1 MNCIKKQ
8 EKKTMLTGLPVTT
21 GLISN
26 IVISNKPI
34 NYWEIKMS
42 LTQGKL
48 NVTLPD
54 GCRWIVK
61 FNPKY
66 PLLKDKYA
74 IIGERNLTKAIEIAN
89 KKYFTFWNG
98 LVSHISPIPELLKIK
113 PEDNIANHPEID
125 FEAGMIE
132 EALGGIE

>member
-1 MNCIKKQ
+1 
-8 EKKTMLTGLPVTT
+8 MLTDLPVII

-26 IVISNKPI
+26 IIINKKPI

-42 LTQGKL
+42 LTQGKI

-89 KKYFTFWNG
+89 KKYFTFWEN
-98 LVSHISPIPELLKIK
+98 LSSYSFPISESLDLK
-113 PEDNIANHPEID
+113 PENNIANHPEID

-132 EALGGIE
+132 ESLGGIE

>member
-1 MNCIKKQ
+1 
-8 EKKTMLTGLPVTT
+8 
-21 GLISN
+21 
-26 IVISNKPI
+26 
-34 NYWEIKMS
+34 MS

-89 KKYFTFWNG
+89 KKYFTFWEN
-98 LVSHISPIPELLKIK
+98 LSSYSFPISESLDLK
-113 PEDNIANHPEID
+113 PENNIANHPEID

-132 EALGGIE
+132 ESLGGIE

>member
-1 MNCIKKQ
+1 
-8 EKKTMLTGLPVTT
+8 MLTDLPVII

-26 IVISNKPI
+26 IIINKKPI

-42 LTQGKL
+42 LTQGKI

-89 KKYFTFWNG
+89 NKYFTFWEN
-98 LVSHISPIPELLKIK
+98 LSSYSFPISESLDLK
-113 PEDNIANHPEID
+113 PENNIANHPEID